1 MNVILT
7 EDKRLRNGIFVIIHN
22 IAQCA
27 MPFEILSRFHLNG
40 QYFTLVFYHKV
51 ELSLLFAVKIEQ
63 IVVDS
68 ETVGV

>member
-27 MPFEILSRFHLNG
+27 MPFEILSRFHFNG
-40 QYFTLVFYHKV
+40 QCFTLVFYHKV
-51 ELSLLFAVKIEQ
+51 ELSLLFFFLLEQ
-63 IVVDS
+63 VMVDS